1 MANPAAKDLAQV
13 IGELVSKAKK
23 ALQSAQ
29 EYQKRYFDRKHH
41 DLQFSVGD
49 KVLLSSKNLPLQH
62 SPKLKPRFVGPFE
75 VVACVGPS
83 SYRLN
88 LQGRYATV
96 HPVFHVS
103 YLSPW
108 SAGGSAAEPP
118 LPIVQAGQQEW
129 EVEAVLRHRRR
140 GRNV

>member
-1 MANPAAKDLAQV
+1 M

-29 EYQKRYFDRKHH
+29 EYQKRYFDRKHR
-41 DLQFSVGD
+41 DLSFSVGD

-62 SPKLKPRFVGPFE
+62 SPKLKPWFIGPFK

-103 YLSPW
+103 YLSSW

-118 LPIVQAGQQEW
+118 PPIIRAGQEEW
-129 EVEAVLRHRRR
+129 EVESVLHHRRR
-140 GRNV
+140 GNGV